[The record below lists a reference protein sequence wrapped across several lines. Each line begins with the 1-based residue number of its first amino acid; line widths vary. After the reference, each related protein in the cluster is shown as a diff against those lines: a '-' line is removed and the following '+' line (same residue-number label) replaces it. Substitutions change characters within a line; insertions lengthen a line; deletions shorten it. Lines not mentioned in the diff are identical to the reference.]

1 MDKQG
6 SRNQVF
12 GVGLRYAGGELLRPY
27 GIINR
32 YVQIIPVIIFRRQH
46 KFGLNLIIYVFIIV
60 VFN

>member
-46 KFGLNLIIYVFIIV
+46 KFDLTLIIYVFIIV